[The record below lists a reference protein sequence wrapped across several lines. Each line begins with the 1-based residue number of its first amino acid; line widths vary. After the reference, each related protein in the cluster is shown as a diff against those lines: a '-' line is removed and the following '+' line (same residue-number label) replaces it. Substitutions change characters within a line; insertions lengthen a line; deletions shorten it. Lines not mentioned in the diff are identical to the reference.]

1 MIKSSVIHGVDLY
14 EAHSALNRT
23 KIVTTA
29 ESIRSAIGSDAIL
42 MMTLPAQSELL
53 AKYYDMKA
61 LNKPITLFSA
71 ETHVLGEIENETYHP
86 SRLSGVWD
94 MLNTVCEYQS
104 LLFKEI
110 IRK

>member
-1 MIKSSVIHGVDLY
+1 MIHGVDLY

-23 KIVTTA
+23 KIVKTA

-53 AKYYDMKA
+53 AKYYDLKA

-71 ETHVLGEIENETYHP
+71 ETHALGEVENETYHP

-94 MLNTVCEYQS
+94 MLNTVSDY
-104 LLFKEI
+104 
-110 IRK
+110 